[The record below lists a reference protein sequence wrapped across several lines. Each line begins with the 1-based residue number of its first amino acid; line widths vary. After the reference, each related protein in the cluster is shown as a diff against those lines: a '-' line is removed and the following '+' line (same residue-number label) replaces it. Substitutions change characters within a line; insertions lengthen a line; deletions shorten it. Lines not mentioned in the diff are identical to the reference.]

1 LLPAALLFIAY
12 LVAIAGYPW
21 NVHGDFILLFLVV
34 LGMSA
39 VALIFEIAALVKT
52 VRLMRAGL
60 KPSAID
66 VICITY
72 GCVFALGAGGLLVM
86 FLRRQF

>member
-1 LLPAALLFIAY
+1 MLPAVLLFVAY
-12 LVAIAGYPW
+12 LAAIAGYPW
-21 NVHGDFILLFLVV
+21 NVHGDLILLFLVV

-52 VRLMRAGL
+52 VRLMRDGL
-60 KPSAID
+60 KPSVID
-66 VICITY
+66 AICITY